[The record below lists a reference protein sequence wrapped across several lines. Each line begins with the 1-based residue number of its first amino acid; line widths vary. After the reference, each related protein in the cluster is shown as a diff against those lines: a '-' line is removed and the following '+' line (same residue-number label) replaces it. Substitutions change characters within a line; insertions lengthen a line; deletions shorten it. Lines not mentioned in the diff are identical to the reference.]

1 MRMVPLHGL
10 VLAGGASRRMGR
22 DKGTLEYRG
31 EPRVLSAFRLLAET
45 CERAFVSVDAAKAET
60 PPYSA
65 LPTIIDE
72 GRHRGPIAGL
82 EAAWARYPFAAW
94 LLLAVDLPL
103 VDRELLEELVAARDT
118 TSFATAFRHA
128 DGTPEPLCTIW
139 EPAAREPL
147 LAQLHAG
154 DASLRRFLER
164 CGFAEVRPGG
174 SSPKL
179 RSVDDPDSYAEVAAR
194 GAESL

>member
-1 MRMVPLHGL
+1 MPRTFAPLYGL
-10 VLAGGASRRMGR
+10 VLAGGASRRMGK

-31 EPRVLSAFRLLAET
+31 EPRVMTAFRLVASLVEH
-45 CERAFVSVDAAKAET
+45 AFVSVDAAKAGL
-60 PPYSA
+60 PPYST

-72 GRHRGPIAGL
+72 GQYRGPIAGL
-82 EAAWARYPFAAW
+82 EAAWARHPFAAW
-94 LLLAVDLPL
+94 LVLAVDLPL
-103 VDRELLEELVAARDT
+103 VDRELLEELVAAREP

-139 EPAAREPL
+139 EPSARERL

-164 CGFAEVRPGG
+164 CGYTVVRTSGLE
-174 SSPKL
+174 KL
-179 RSVDDPDSYAEVAAR
+179 RSVDDPESYAEVAR
-194 GAESL
+194 GE